1 MAKEKNILIGL
12 LLFILCGCNNATL
25 SLVSSN
31 NPSSSNTSSLQTS
44 SENSSSSSVNNE
56 TYSTSNNVISSEN
69 ISSMNSSFNSSYNS
83 SSSEN
88 FTSSSSSISSNSS
101 SSNMSSTS
109 SEILIDK
116 GTLEI
121 DIPSTIYSNY
131 PAKDI
136 TYNFSKEEYAS
147 ELRYLVSDSR
157 LKIENGKIYAKG
169 VFDQP
174 FDVTVKVISE
184 HHSPIVKKV
193 NVSTYNGGIN
203 LETKL
208 QHYEEN
214 IIKEENKGGTIFI
227 GDSYFDGCPKTNP
240 PFWKDF
246 YTDYANESKTFLMG
260 ISSSQIEQLEIMS
273 ERIVYPMEPKEIVMH
288 IGFNDVHTGKLP
300 VEEIYSRI
308 VSLVNKFR
316 EKLPNVKI
324 YYIGVEPKKNGYTSG
339 TAHYVSSTVRAPLLT
354 EKMKGFSAENEWFTY
369 VDTMDIF
376 VTNGV
381 INTNAYLSSD
391 LSHPT
396 LTSYDKIREKIN
408 EARGVNNNVVD
419 NSSFTITKYGNSE
432 SINTSGRQLSSS
444 IGSDLKNNYIVKGK
458 LNITSINKSNAHL
471 QFRFSQSTRFLLW
484 DNNSDGVLGVGYTS
498 SSGNKSDKT
507 SGAVLYDANNGLTLN
522 WAIVVSNN
530 RAYFVIENEVKE
542 VLENPTLDYF
552 NIGALQMNV
561 EFTNIEV
568 IEKTN
573 NLLNY
578 ESLLSTYKIDS

>member
-1 MAKEKNILIGL
+1 MKKEKNILIGL
-12 LLFILCGCNNATL
+12 LLCLLCGCNNAN
-25 SLVSSN
+25 SLLISAN
-31 NPSSSNTSSLQTS
+31 NSSS
-44 SENSSSSSVNNE
+44 NSSSSLENSSIDINSSIN
-56 TYSTSNNVISSEN
+56 SSDITSSSSNIVISSSNSSEM
-69 ISSMNSSFNSSYNS
+69 ISSSNSSISGP
-83 SSSEN
+83 
-88 FTSSSSSISSNSS
+88 SSSISSNNS
-101 SSNMSSTS
+101 SSNIISSS

-246 YTDYANESKTFLMG
+246 YTDYVNENKTFLMG